1 MQDKEFIIFYYDVD
15 SKGNTPISVEK
26 MTSCFKILQEAMGA
40 THKVILLP
48 NCFRH
53 SEWLSRE
60 KYIELLQK
68 EIDNLK
74 REEKIINTLSSI
86 GNVNPL
92 FPEEL
97 EKAMIKDCTNCLH
110 GNYNDYHNQYF
121 CYNPTPCHALE
132 LWEPKE

>member
-48 NCFRH
+48 NCFHH

-60 KYIELLQK
+60 EYIELLQR

-74 REEKIINTLSSI
+74 EEERKEKREEEIINALNSI

-97 EKAMIKDCTNCLH
+97 VEKAMIKDCSNH
-110 GNYNDYHNQYF
+110 KWNF
-121 CYNPTPCHALE
+121 
-132 LWEPKE
+132 

>member
-48 NCFRH
+48 NCFHH

-60 KYIELLQK
+60 EYIELLQR

-74 REEKIINTLSSI
+74 EEKRKKKRSAISRRISRKSYDKR
-86 GNVNPL
+86 L
-92 FPEEL
+92 F
-97 EKAMIKDCTNCLH
+97 
-110 GNYNDYHNQYF
+110 
-121 CYNPTPCHALE
+121 
-132 LWEPKE
+132 